1 VYVSRVKRLAF
12 VFIAIAAACGGGGKK
27 SAVSA
32 GPGSDSAAIYAKKMV
47 MSWGIQQ
54 HDGSADV
61 FLQTTDETGKQTSY
75 PLGTYQGQCKVIT
88 PVAELKAVSAVA
100 CNQVA
105 TGVEL
110 DATTTDE
117 EIIILEGN
125 TQNGNPP
132 DAMSREE
139 VLRVKAPGGA
149 KVESGT

>member
-1 VYVSRVKRLAF
+1 VKGLAF
-12 VFIAIAAACGGGGKK
+12 FLIAAACSGAGKK
-27 SAVSA
+27 STSA
-32 GPGSDSAAIYAKKMV
+32 GGGSGSQALYAKKMV

-54 HDGSADV
+54 GANSADV

-88 PVAELKAVSAVA
+88 PAASLKATTAVA

-110 DATTTDE
+110 DAVVTED
-117 EIIILEGN
+117 EIIIIKGN

-132 DAMSREE
+132 DPMAREE
-139 VLRVKAPGGA
+139 VTRVKAPGGA
-149 KVESGT
+149 KVETGT